1 VGVWQTRR
9 ARKQAELADE
19 EKTARH
25 DRAELERLAVLLR
38 RTRQLFVDQAVAR
51 DRLMALLQEH
61 HPTFRPS
68 ERGFEYWFSELY
80 EAMTPEER
88 RLHQMVLGYTEESL
102 VPANRELQLWL
113 SNNPRLRRTGQAV
126 EARAD
131 LVQQLDLL
139 EQHLDGWFVKFHK
152 VFAADKNK
160 ALPQDLEPTLEAILG
175 RRQRET

>member
-1 VGVWQTRR
+1 
-9 ARKQAELADE
+9 
-19 EKTARH
+19 
-25 DRAELERLAVLLR
+25 
-38 RTRQLFVDQAVAR
+38 
-51 DRLMALLQEH
+51 MALLQEH

-160 ALPQDLEPTLEAILG
+160 ALVYLATEDALGPRFPQDLEPTLEAILG